1 MKALFYF
8 GLCAIVVLT
17 GCNAQPTSPL
27 TGRVGQPCE
36 VQFRR
41 DALGAAAP
49 NGISPDTGEY
59 NGMAMH
65 VNGILTKVFANAI
78 LLRKVDV
85 VGGGESEY
93 VIPMDSVL
101 YLKFKAA
108 EPAQK

>member
-1 MKALFYF
+1 MNALYYL

-17 GCNAQPTSPL
+17 GCNAQLPSPL
-27 TGRVGQPCE
+27 TARVGQSCE

-59 NGMAMH
+59 NGMAMS
-65 VNGILTKVFANAI
+65 VIGRLTKVFANSI

-101 YLKFKAA
+101 YLKFMTAD
-108 EPAQK
+108 PAKK